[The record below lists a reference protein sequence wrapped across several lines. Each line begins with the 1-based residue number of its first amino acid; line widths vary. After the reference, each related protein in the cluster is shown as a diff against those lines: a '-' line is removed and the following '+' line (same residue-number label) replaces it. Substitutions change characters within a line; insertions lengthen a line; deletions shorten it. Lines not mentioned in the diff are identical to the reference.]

1 MSETLI
7 EVKEVSKTF
16 SNKAVFG
23 KKKENQVLQKVSV
36 TVLKNETLALV
47 GESGCGKTTLGRI
60 MLGLEDATEG
70 TVAFEGQNLFAGK
83 KIRKDIRRKMQMVFQ
98 DPFASLDPKMKIED
112 SLMEPLE
119 ANRIGKNKAERR
131 EMAKKLLESVGL
143 NETHMKRYPH
153 EFSGGQRQRIGIAR
167 ALAPE
172 PSFVVCD
179 EPVSA
184 LDVSVQAQILN
195 LLKEIQR
202 NREMSMLFISH
213 DLGVV
218 RYIADRV
225 VIMYLGRICEI
236 GEVEDVYNH
245 PKHPY
250 TEYLIQSVPKMRI
263 PKYREENEKKEVK
276 RASEATESAQKAG
289 CPFYTRCK
297 YRTEKCSREYPEK
310 QENGERLFYCH
321 HPLA

>member
-1 MSETLI
+1 METFI

-16 SNKAVFG
+16 QSKSIFG
-23 KKKENQVLQKVSV
+23 KKKDNPVLRKVSL

-60 MLGLEDATEG
+60 ILGLEHATEG
-70 TVAFEGQNLFAGK
+70 TIEFEGQNIFSGK
-83 KIRKDIRRKMQMVFQ
+83 KIRSAVRRNMQMVFQ

-119 ANRIGKNKAERR
+119 ANKIGKNKEERR
-131 EMAKKLLESVGL
+131 KMAKQLLERVGL
-143 NETHMKRYPH
+143 NEEHLKRYPH

-167 ALAPE
+167 ALALE

-195 LLKEIQR
+195 LLKAIQKK
-202 NREMSMLFISH
+202 REMSMLFISH

-225 VIMYLGRICEI
+225 VIMYLGRICEV
-236 GEVEDVYNH
+236 GKTEEVYNH

-250 TEYLIQSVPKMRI
+250 TEYLLQAVPKMRI
-263 PKYREENEKKEVK
+263 SGRMKEEHQTEVQK
-276 RASEATESAQKAG
+276 ASEVSEEVQQEG
-289 CPFYTRCK
+289 CPFYARCK
-297 YRTEKCSREYPEK
+297 YRTEKCSREYPEQNK
-310 QENGERLFYCH
+310 TGERLFYCH
-321 HPLA
+321 HPIS

>member
-1 MSETLI
+1 MNETLI

-16 SNKAVFG
+16 QNKAVFG
-23 KKKENQVLQKVSV
+23 KKKENKVLQNVSV
-36 TVLKNETLALV
+36 TVFKNETLALV

-60 MLGLEDATEG
+60 MLGLEDATAG
-70 TVAFEGQNLFAGK
+70 TIAFEGQNIFSGK
-83 KIRKDIRRKMQMVFQ
+83 KIRREIRRKMQMVFQ

-119 ANRIGKNKAERR
+119 ANQIGKNKAERR

-143 NETHMKRYPH
+143 NENHMKRYPH

-225 VIMYLGRICEI
+225 VIMYLGRICEM
-236 GEVEDVYNH
+236 GEVEEVYNH

-263 PKYREENEKKEVK
+263 PEKTEQDSQKEVK
-276 RASEATESAQKAG
+276 KASEATENSQEGG
-289 CPFYTRCK
+289 CPFYARCK

-310 QENGERLFYCH
+310 QEQEGRTFYCH
-321 HPLA
+321 FPLS